1 MLKYFLTATIFF
13 FTCSNLV
20 KGQSPGG
27 ISANN
32 KMWLRSDN
40 GVSTTGSIVTQWLE
54 NSGANV
60 TGNFNVQAL
69 AGTANVQTGPT
80 LIPAAVNFNPYLS
93 FDGVTNSLSSA
104 NSFLGTALVSNTNV
118 TLFQVLNLKSGTVW
132 LKWETDILGTTARLG
147 FENAAGRLR
156 FDFPKANP
164 ASAGQNIGVTNI
176 VNKHTLS
183 TTYVNVNTSVN
194 RLNGADDNTMAIPG
208 PGNFGAANT
217 KIVIGNENLIN
228 LPCKIDI
235 AELIIYSNTL
245 IAAERN
251 KIESYLA
258 VKYGFTLNQA
268 AANNNN
274 YVASNAAITWDRAL
288 NSTYANDITGIG
300 RDDATAL
307 HQKQSKSVNTT
318 ALVTLYNGTYAAG
331 VFPAENAL
339 NTNSFTNN
347 LSFLLVGNNA
357 GTTTVDQCALDGNAH
372 RMQRVWKASNTGSVS
387 PVTIAVDQ
395 AAVPA
400 TVKNILVSANPAFPL
415 SGTTIY
421 PVTAAGGKLYSAVT
435 LNHNDYFTFAS
446 DTIPLPQLQ
455 AADVCINTNGTATV
469 LNPVPGAVYNWYNL
483 AVGGTLVG
491 TGTSNTIPN
500 LQNDTTLYVQTT
512 TAFNCVLPIRI
523 PVTIRVQ
530 IVAAPQVNTIQTG
543 CTVNAGSVTIT
554 APTGPGYQYCINGAN
569 CQAGFTFSNLS
580 PGTYSITAVNALG
593 CISPVL
599 SVTINAQPLI
609 PAAPA
614 VNAPVSI
621 CENQTATLSITNPV
635 AGNTY
640 NWYSTLTGT
649 VPLYTGTTF
658 TTPVLFGTATYYA
671 EALNTQGCVSP
682 RTNADV
688 QIRTKLL
695 PPVVTVTQVTDSS
708 ILFNWTAVPGAN
720 KYLVST
726 NGSNYTLPS
735 SGVNGTSHYV
745 TGLLPRTTVILYVK
759 AIDSL
764 TPCITSMDG
773 TATGKTLSK
782 YDDVYIPSAFTP
794 NGDLLNNTL
803 RVYGDIRSYR
813 FIIYNR
819 YGQLVFS
826 TSTLNSG
833 WDGTFKGKAQSTGTY
848 VWYVNALLSDG
859 RTVNMS
865 GTSIL
870 IR

>member
-1 MLKYFLTATIFF
+1 MLKYSLAVTIFF
-13 FTCSNLV
+13 ISCSVLV
-20 KGQSPGG
+20 KAQSPGG
-27 ISANN
+27 ISTNN

-40 GVSTTGSIVTQWLE
+40 GVSTTGSTVTQWQE

-60 TGNFNVQAL
+60 TGNFNIQAL

-80 LIPAAVNFNPYLS
+80 LIPAGVNFNPYLS
-93 FDGVTNSLSSA
+93 FDGITNSLSSA
-104 NSFLGTALVSNTNV
+104 NNFLGTALVSNTNV
-118 TLFQVLNLKSGTVW
+118 TVFQVLNLKSGTVW

-147 FENAAGRLR
+147 FENAAGKLR

-164 ASAGQNIGVTNI
+164 ASAGQNIGVTTI
-176 VNKHTLS
+176 QNKHALS
-183 TTYVNVNTSVN
+183 TTYANATTSVN
-194 RLNGADDNTMAIPG
+194 RLNGADDNTIPIPG

-228 LPCKIDI
+228 LPCKIDM
-235 AELIIYSNTL
+235 AEVIIYSNTL
-245 IAAERN
+245 TAAERN

-258 VKYGFTLNQA
+258 VKYGFTLNQLA
-268 AANNNN
+268 VNNNN
-274 YVASNAAITWDRAL
+274 YVATNAAITWDRAL
-288 NSTYANDITGIG
+288 NSAYANDITGIG

-307 HQKQSKSVNTT
+307 NQKQSKSVNTT
-318 ALVTLYNGTYAAG
+318 SLVTLYNGTYPAG
-331 VFPAENAL
+331 IFPAENST
-339 NTNSFTNN
+339 NTSIFSND
-347 LSFLLVGNNA
+347 LSFLLIGDNG

-372 RMQRVWKASNTGSVS
+372 RMQRVWKAGNTGSVS

-395 AAVPA
+395 ASVPA
-400 TVKNILVSANPAFPL
+400 TVKFILVSANPVFPL
-415 SGTTIY
+415 SGTIIY

-435 LNHNDYFTFAS
+435 LNHNDYFTFSS

-491 TGTSNTIPN
+491 TGTSITIPN

-512 TAFNCVLPIRI
+512 TVFNCILPIRV

-530 IVAAPQVNTIQTG
+530 TVATPQANTIQTG
-543 CTVNAGSVTIT
+543 CTVNTGSVTIT

-569 CQAGFTFSNLS
+569 CQAGLTFSNLA
-580 PGTYSITAVNALG
+580 PGTYTITAVNALG

-599 SVTINAQPLI
+599 SVTINAPPPI
-609 PAAPA
+609 PAAPV

-635 AGNTY
+635 AGNIY
-640 NWYSTLTGT
+640 NWYTSLTAT
-649 VPLYTGTTF
+649 VPVHTGTTF
-658 TTPVLFGTATYYA
+658 TTPVLFTATTYYA
-671 EALNTQGCVSP
+671 EAVNAQGCVSS
-682 RTNADV
+682 RTNADI

-695 PPVVTVTQVTDSS
+695 PPVVTVAQVTDSS
-708 ILFNWTAVPGAN
+708 ILFNWTSVPGAN

-726 NGSNYTLPS
+726 NGINYTLPS
-735 SGVNGTSHYV
+735 SGVNGTSHYI
-745 TGLLPRTTVILYVK
+745 TGLLPRTTVTLYVK
-759 AIDSL
+759 AVDSL
-764 TPCITSMDG
+764 ITCINSFDG
-773 TATGKTLSK
+773 TGTAKTLAK
-782 YDDVYIPSAFTP
+782 YDDVYVPSAFTP

-826 TSTLNSG
+826 TSTINAG
-833 WDGTFKGKAQSTGTY
+833 WDGTIKGKAQSTGTY
-848 VWYVNALLSDG
+848 VWYVTALLSDG